1 MATSTFTPLF
11 GQLAA
16 HPRIDDLARLAAD
29 TLLGVASA
37 PERGLRATAASLCEA
52 RSITPTDAET
62 PIGNVVTALG
72 RASDDPTAARLV
84 AALAARAMA
93 ATPADGVDAE
103 DQTAVNLVRVA
114 SSAGVDVMAALDE
127 AAPDRASA
135 LWGAIA
141 DAVQRHD
148 SQDGP
153 LSRAEAVVAVG
164 LMLSSTHPTA
174 RERRTEL
181 ASTLRTPVL
190 VRLLQ
195 SVLHAGGAEAS
206 LSGEMAPA
214 PRGLVATF
222 VLGLSGWLLVSH
234 LWRLLARFA
243 LQYRRPVHLRVTTNG
258 VVVKSTTKLLGRVLR
273 ETEVVIP
280 IEGLARATR
289 EVRFPRAAM
298 YAGLLALAIGSYFG
312 VSWFVDGVRASSF
325 SLVATG
331 VVMMALGVA
340 LEFLLLSLSPGR
352 AGKCRLV
359 LVPRRGAVLCIGGI
373 DIAQADAVLRALRT
387 QQPS

>member
-1 MATSTFTPLF
+1 MTTSTFAPLF

-37 PERGLRATAASLCEA
+37 PGRDLRATVASLCEA
-52 RSITPTDAET
+52 RSITSSDAET
-62 PIGNVVTALG
+62 PVGNVVTALG
-72 RASDDPTAARLV
+72 RASDDPAAARLV

-93 ATPADGVDAE
+93 ATPSDGVDAE

-127 AAPDRASA
+127 AAPERASA

-153 LSRAEAVVAVG
+153 LSRAEAVVAIG

-174 RERRTEL
+174 RERREQL

-222 VLGLSGWLLVSH
+222 LLGLTGWLLVSH
-234 LWRLLARFA
+234 FWRLLARFA
-243 LQYRRPVHLRVTTNG
+243 LQYRRPVHLRLTTNG

-359 LVPRRGAVLCIGGI
+359 LVPRRGAVLCISGI